1 MAVPAIVRQGQDF
14 HFPSERE
21 TCLLPCRLS
30 RHGSWDGA
38 GGAVCEPRAG
48 DPWGAGSGPA
58 WVSVAVSLGLLS
70 ARLLDEARRHVLVL
84 ALNLMP
90 LGRFL

>member
-38 GGAVCEPRAG
+38 GGG
-48 DPWGAGSGPA
+48 QF
-58 WVSVAVSLGLLS
+58 VSQELGTPG
-70 ARLLDEARRHVLVL
+70 VL
-84 ALNLMP
+84 ARVRHGSLL
-90 LGRFL
+90 R